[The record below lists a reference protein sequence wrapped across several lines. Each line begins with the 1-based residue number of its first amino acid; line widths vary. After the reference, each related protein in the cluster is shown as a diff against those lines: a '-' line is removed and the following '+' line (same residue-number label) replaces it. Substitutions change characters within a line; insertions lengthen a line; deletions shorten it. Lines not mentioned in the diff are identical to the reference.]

1 MPCYNPL
8 LAWRVEGK
16 IVFNPPSG
24 SAGLIKPFNLP
35 CSKCYGCRLN
45 YARSWALRCQLEAH
59 TNKENCFITLTFSP
73 EVLEKRKNP
82 WSVDKRDFQLFMKKL
97 RKKHGEHIR
106 YFHCGEY
113 GEKNLRPHYHALI
126 FGHDFRIKTNTNKV
140 QKYGKGKFPLYNSEE
155 LTTLWSHGHCTVGD
169 LNFTTAS
176 YTARYVT
183 KKIKGEA
190 SKIHINP
197 STGVVTNIEDV
208 YCTMSKGN
216 KKTKF
221 NGIGEEAYH
230 KYKHRWYNNDF
241 IVNGNGIKMKPP
253 RYFDKLYEKEFPEK
267 YSAIKRARKET
278 LDIVGY
284 SISDP
289 KYKRLR
295 DIEEVKLLKLK
306 EQLRDID
313 E

>member
-24 SAGLIKPFNLP
+24 SVGLLKPFNLP
-35 CSKCYGCRLN
+35 CSKCIGCRLN
-45 YARSWALRCQLEAH
+45 YARSWALRCQLEALSH
-59 TNKENCFITLTFSP
+59 KENCFITLTFSP

-97 RKKHGEHIR
+97 RKKYGEHIR

-113 GEKNLRPHYHALI
+113 GEKSHRPHYHALI

-140 QKYGKGKFPLYNSEE
+140 QKFGKGKFPLYNSEE
-155 LTTLWSHGHCTVGD
+155 LNKLWSMGHCTVGE
-169 LNFTTAS
+169 LNFDTAS

-197 STGVVTNIEDV
+197 ETGVVTNIEDV
-208 YCTMSKGN
+208 YCTMSRGN
-216 KKTKF
+216 KKTENK
-221 NGIGEEAYH
+221 GIGHDAYN
-230 KYKHRWYNNDF
+230 KYKHRWYGNDF
-241 IVNGNGIKMKPP
+241 IVNSNGIKMKPP
-253 RYFDKLYEKEFPEK
+253 RYFDKLYEEEYPEK
-267 YSAIKRARKET
+267 FEAIKKARKET
-278 LDIVGY
+278 LDTVGL
-284 SISDP
+284 SITDP

-295 DIEEVKLLKLK
+295 EIEEVKLLKLK
-306 EQLRDID
+306 EQLRELDA
-313 E
+313 

>member
-8 LAWRVEGK
+8 VAWRVEGK
-16 IVFNPPSG
+16 IVFNPPTG
-24 SAGLIKPFNLP
+24 SAGLLKPFNLP

-45 YARSWALRCQLEAH
+45 YARSWALRCQLEALSH
-59 TNKENCFITLTFSP
+59 KENCFITLTFSN
-73 EVLEKRKNP
+73 EYLEKRKNP
-82 WSVDKRDFQLFMKKL
+82 WSVNKIDFQLFMKKL
-97 RKKHGEHIR
+97 RKKYGDHIR

-113 GEKNLRPHYHALI
+113 GEKTYRPHYHALI
-126 FGHDFRIKTNTNKV
+126 FGHDFRIQTNKNKV
-140 QKYGKGKFPLYNSEE
+140 QKFGKGKFPLYNSEE
-155 LTTLWSHGHCTVGD
+155 LNNLWSMGHCTVGE
-169 LNFTTAS
+169 LNFDTAS

-197 STGVVTNIEDV
+197 QTGVVTNIEDV
-208 YCTMSKGN
+208 YCTMSRGN

-230 KYKHRWYNNDF
+230 KYKHRWYGNDF

-253 RYFDKLYEKEFPEK
+253 RYFDKLYEQEFPEK
-267 YSAIKRARKET
+267 FEAIKKARKET
-278 LDIVGY
+278 LDIIGY
-284 SISDP
+284 SIKDP

-295 DIEEVKLLKLK
+295 EIEEVKQLKLR
-306 EQLRDID
+306 EQLRELDS
-313 E
+313 

>member
-1 MPCYNPL
+1 M
-8 LAWRVEGK
+8 AWRVEGK
-16 IVFNPPSG
+16 IVFNPPSA
-24 SAGLIKPFNLP
+24 STGLLKPFNLP
-35 CSKCYGCRLN
+35 CSKCIGCRLN
-45 YARSWALRCQLEAH
+45 YARSWALRCQLESLSH
-59 TNKENCFITLTFSP
+59 KDNCFITLTFSQ
-73 EVLEKRKNP
+73 ENLEKRKNP

-97 RKKHGEHIR
+97 RKKHGEQIR

-113 GEKNLRPHYHALI
+113 GEKNYRPHYHALI
-126 FGHDFRIKTNTNKV
+126 FGHDFRKKTNANKV
-140 QKYGKGKFPLYNSEE
+140 QKFGKGKTPLYNSEE
-155 LTTLWSHGHCTVGD
+155 LNTLWSHGHCTVGD

-197 STGVVTNIEDV
+197 DTGVVTNIEDV
-208 YCTMSKGN
+208 YCTMSRGN
-216 KKTKF
+216 KETQSK
-221 NGIGEEAYH
+221 GIGYDAYK
-230 KYKHRWYNNDF
+230 KYKHRWYGNDF

-253 RYFDKLYEKEFPEK
+253 RYFDKLYQEEYPLKFEV
-267 YSAIKRARKET
+267 IKKARKDNID
-278 LDIVGY
+278 LVGQ

-306 EQLRDID
+306 EQLRELDA
-313 E
+313 

>member
-8 LAWRVEGK
+8 VAWRVEGK
-16 IVFNPPSG
+16 IVFNPPTG
-24 SAGLIKPFNLP
+24 SAGLLKPFNLP

-45 YARSWALRCQLEAH
+45 YARSWALRCQLEALSH
-59 TNKENCFITLTFSP
+59 KENCFITLTFSN
-73 EVLEKRKNP
+73 EYLEKRKNP
-82 WSVDKRDFQLFMKKL
+82 WSVNKIDFQLFMKKL
-97 RKKHGEHIR
+97 RKKYGDHIR

-113 GEKNLRPHYHALI
+113 GEKTYRPHYHALI
-126 FGHDFRIKTNTNKV
+126 FGHDFRIQTNKNKV
-140 QKYGKGKFPLYNSEE
+140 QKFGKGKFPLYNSEE
-155 LTTLWSHGHCTVGD
+155 LNKLWSMGHCTVGE
-169 LNFTTAS
+169 LNFDTAS

-197 STGVVTNIEDV
+197 QTGVVTNIEDV
-208 YCTMSKGN
+208 YCTMSRGN

-230 KYKHRWYNNDF
+230 KYKHRWYGNDF

-253 RYFDKLYEKEFPEK
+253 RYFDKLYEQEFPEK
-267 YSAIKRARKET
+267 FEAIKKARKET
-278 LDIVGY
+278 LDIIGY
-284 SISDP
+284 SIKDP

-295 DIEEVKLLKLK
+295 EIEEVKQLKLR
-306 EQLRDID
+306 EQLRELDS
-313 E
+313 

>member
-8 LAWRVEGK
+8 LAWKVEGK

-24 SAGLIKPFNLP
+24 SAGLLKPFNLP

-45 YARSWALRCQLEAH
+45 YARSWALRCQLEALSH
-59 TNKENCFITLTFSP
+59 KDNCFITLTFSN
-73 EVLEKRKNP
+73 EMLQKRNNP
-82 WSVDKRDFQLFMKKL
+82 WSVDKNDFQLFMKKL

-113 GEKNLRPHYHALI
+113 GEKTHRPHYHALI
-126 FGHDFRIKTNTNKV
+126 FGHDFRIKTNNNKV
-140 QKYGKGKFPLYNSEE
+140 QQFGKKHPLYNSEE
-155 LTTLWSHGHCTVGD
+155 LNNLWSYGHCTVGD

-190 SKIHINP
+190 SKIHIDP
-197 STGVVTNIEDV
+197 ITGAVTNIEDV
-208 YCTMSKGN
+208 YCTMSRGN

-221 NGIGEEAYH
+221 NGIGEAAYH
-230 KYKHRWYNNDF
+230 KYKHRWYGNDF

-253 RYFDKLYEKEFPEK
+253 RYFDKLYEKEYPQRFE
-267 YSAIKRARKET
+267 AIKKARKET
-278 LDIVGY
+278 LDVIGY
-284 SISDP
+284 SIKDP

-295 DIEEVKLLKLK
+295 EIEEVKLLKLK
-306 EQLRDID
+306 EQLREFDS
-313 E
+313 

>member
-8 LAWRVEGK
+8 VAWRVEGK

-24 SAGLIKPFNLP
+24 SASLLKPFNLP
-35 CSKCYGCRLN
+35 CSKCIGCRLN
-45 YARSWALRCQLEAH
+45 YARSWALRCQLEALSH
-59 TNKENCFITLTFSP
+59 ANNCFITLTFSP
-73 EVLEKRKNP
+73 DELEKRKNP
-82 WSVDKRDFQLFMKKL
+82 WSVDKVDFQLFMKKL
-97 RKKHGEHIR
+97 RKKYGHHIR

-113 GEKNLRPHYHALI
+113 GEKNFRPHYHALI
-126 FGHDFRIKTNTNKV
+126 FGHDFRIKTKTNKV
-140 QKYGKGKFPLYNSEE
+140 QKFGQGKFPLYNSEE
-155 LTTLWSHGHCTVGD
+155 LNNLWSMGHCTVGE
-169 LNFTTAS
+169 LNFDTAS

-197 STGVVTNIEDV
+197 DTGVVTNIEDV
-208 YCTMSKGN
+208 YCTMSRGN

-230 KYKHRWYNNDF
+230 KYKHRWYGNDF

-253 RYFDKLYEKEFPEK
+253 RYFDKLYQEEFPEK
-267 YSAIKRARKET
+267 FEAIKKARKET
-278 LDIVGY
+278 LDIIGY
-284 SISDP
+284 SITDP

-295 DIEEVKLLKLK
+295 DIEEVKQLKLK
-306 EQLRDID
+306 ETLRELDV
-313 E
+313 

>member
-8 LAWRVEGK
+8 LAWKVEGK

-24 SAGLIKPFNLP
+24 SAGLLKPFNLP

-45 YARSWALRCQLEAH
+45 YARSWALRCQLEALSH
-59 TNKENCFITLTFSP
+59 KDNCFITLTFSN
-73 EVLEKRKNP
+73 EMLQKRKNP
-82 WSVDKRDFQLFMKKL
+82 WSVDKNDFQLFMKKL

-113 GEKNLRPHYHALI
+113 GEKTYRPHYHALI
-126 FGHDFRIKTNTNKV
+126 FGHDFRIKTNNNKV
-140 QKYGKGKFPLYNSEE
+140 QQFGKKHPLYNSEE
-155 LTTLWSHGHCTVGD
+155 LNNLWSYGHCTVGD

-190 SKIHINP
+190 SKIHIDP
-197 STGVVTNIEDV
+197 ITGAVTNIEDV
-208 YCTMSKGN
+208 YCTMSRGN

-221 NGIGEEAYH
+221 NGIGEAAYH
-230 KYKHRWYNNDF
+230 KYKHRWYGNDF

-253 RYFDKLYEKEFPEK
+253 RYFDKLYEKEYPQRFE
-267 YSAIKRARKET
+267 AIKKARKET
-278 LDIVGY
+278 LDVIGY
-284 SISDP
+284 SIKDP

-295 DIEEVKLLKLK
+295 EIEEVKLLKLK
-306 EQLRDID
+306 EQLREFDS
-313 E
+313 